1 MPELKNEILKH
12 SYPLLI
18 ARRIVFFLMIGLY
31 LIFSILLSGIFISM
45 ILSIIFPHSFVHGT
59 KLLWTLL
66 GGLGVLIITSLFD
79 LLFQAKNMDAYF
91 KIYNQN
97 PDDPETTEVLHNLQ
111 KLIDAWKVEGFIRYG
126 ARIYASEHPE
136 MYMNAITYT
145 SIDYP
150 RIVISK
156 DLIQQLDVEE
166 VAAVVGHELGHINYR
181 DTFFKTILYHITK
194 AMEKLLWPFSFMLN
208 LARFLVR
215 LIRSFLRG
223 SFGIIVSLF
232 VYVLFFPI
240 LLPGL
245 LFWMPLATFNWFCH
259 FQEYLA
265 DDFSAHLI
273 GDSTLLINALMSIE
287 DMALGKIEKK
297 KKRFLGTGD
306 VARYKRYFTILY
318 DHEYKKPEFL
328 IGEIW
333 YFFQALSETHPPSI
347 ERWTRLA
354 KIGFL
359 IDQEQLNVA

>member
-1 MPELKNEILKH
+1 MAELKKEIIKH

-18 ARRIVFFLMIGLY
+18 ARRLVFFLMIGMY
-31 LIFSILLSGIFISM
+31 IVFSVLLSGIFVSM
-45 ILSIIFPHSFVHGT
+45 FLSILFPHSFIQGAR
-59 KLLWTLL
+59 LLWTLV
-66 GGLGVLIITSLFD
+66 GGLGIIIVTSLFD
-79 LLFQAKNMDAYF
+79 LLFQAKNMDTYF
-91 KIYNQN
+91 QIYNQD
-97 PDDPETTEVLHNLQ
+97 PDDPETVEVLNNLQ
-111 KLIDAWKVEGFIRYG
+111 KLIDAWKVEGLIRYG
-126 ARIYASEHPE
+126 ARIYASQHQE
-136 MYMNAITYT
+136 MYMNALTYT

-156 DLIQQLDVEE
+156 DLIEHLNVEE

-181 DTFFKTILYHITK
+181 DSYFKTILYHITK
-194 AMEKLLWPFSFMLN
+194 ALEKLLWPFSFMLN

-223 SFGIIVSLF
+223 SFGIIVSLL

-245 LFWMPLATFNWFCH
+245 LFWMPLASFNWFCH
-259 FQEYLA
+259 FQEFLA

-287 DMALGKIEKK
+287 DLALGKAKEK
-297 KKRFLGTGD
+297 KKRFFGTGD

-354 KIGFL
+354 RIGFL
-359 IDQEQLNVA
+359 IDRERLHVA